1 MSCTYEVF
9 YFFCLQGTIGY
20 NSSYVL
26 VCVSIDR
33 LYAIVRPMDVRTA
46 SSGID
51 SNNPKGYFHFIFLAF
66 RYSLIIGKI
75 KTKNYF
81 FFNLIK

>member
-1 MSCTYEVF
+1 LF
-9 YFFCLQGTIGY
+9 LF
-20 NSSYVL
+20 SYVL

-46 SSGID
+46 SSGRLL
-51 SNNPKGYFHFIFLAF
+51 NNEEDNLNLIFIAF

-75 KTKNYF
+75 KINFLLYI
-81 FFNLIK
+81 N

>member
-1 MSCTYEVF
+1 MF
-9 YFFCLQGTIGY
+9 LF
-20 NSSYVL
+20 SYVL

-46 SSGID
+46 SSGRLL
-51 SNNPKGYFHFIFLAF
+51 NNEEDNLNLIFIAF

-75 KTKNYF
+75 KINFLLYI
-81 FFNLIK
+81 N